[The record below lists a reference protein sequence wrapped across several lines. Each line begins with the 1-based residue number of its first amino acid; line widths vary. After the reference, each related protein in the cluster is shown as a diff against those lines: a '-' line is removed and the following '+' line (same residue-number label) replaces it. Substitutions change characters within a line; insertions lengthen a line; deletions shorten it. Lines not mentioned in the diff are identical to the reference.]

1 MHLKREDIGIGVI
14 KAASIWLTLAG
25 VAWLAANLLTGQG
38 A

>member
-1 MHLKREDIGIGVI
+1 MRLKRQDIGIGVI

-25 VAWLAANLLTGQG
+25 IAWLAANILTGQG